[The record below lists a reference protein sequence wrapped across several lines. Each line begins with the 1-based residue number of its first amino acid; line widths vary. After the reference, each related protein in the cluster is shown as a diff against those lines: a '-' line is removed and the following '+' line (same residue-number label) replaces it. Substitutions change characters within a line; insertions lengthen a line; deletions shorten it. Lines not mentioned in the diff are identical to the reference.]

1 MLEEEYFR
9 EVAEA
14 AGGLVK
20 VLGLG
25 SGVSG
30 EEEGLLEAITTTL
43 RGHRRLEQDR

>member
-1 MLEEEYFR
+1 VLDEEYFR

-14 AGGLVK
+14 SGGLVK

>member
-1 MLEEEYFR
+1 
-9 EVAEA
+9 
-14 AGGLVK
+14 

-43 RGHRRLEQDR
+43 RGSRRLTQDR